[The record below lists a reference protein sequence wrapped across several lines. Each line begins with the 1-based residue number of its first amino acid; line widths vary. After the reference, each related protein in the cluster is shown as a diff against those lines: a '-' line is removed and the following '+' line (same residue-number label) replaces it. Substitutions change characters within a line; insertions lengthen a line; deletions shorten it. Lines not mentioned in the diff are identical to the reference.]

1 MGYYLND
8 YQQEVLS
15 IISLIVGYKQLLE
28 DEEEDQIE
36 SLKKNEIEEIRIKV
50 DRILEILEKGDTK

>member
-28 DEEEDQIE
+28 DEEEDRID

-50 DRILEILEKGDTK
+50 NRILEILEKGDT